1 MNQKVV
7 VGIIVVIALIIS
19 LAFPIMYSMNKKEK
33 QSQVAS
39 TVTSAPQ
46 AMPVTTPPPQLSPPP
61 AQTTAPPPPPPPPP
75 PQPVKQEPLVW
86 EGTYAPPPKSV
97 PQYQQTNKGANASK
111 NNGPDLT
118 EETLVGTAWQVASPY
133 GPVSVEFGPNGQAV
147 AIHSMIG
154 QIPASWRVQ
163 GNKVV
168 AKASAMGQNITIDAT
183 IQGQNLVAQGQNI
196 MRVR

>member
-39 TVTSAPQ
+39 VATSAPKTT
-46 AMPVTTPPPQLSPPP
+46 PVATPPPQIPLP
-61 AQTTAPPPPPPPPP
+61 AQTTAPPPPPPP

-86 EGTYAPPPKSV
+86 EGTYTAPPKSV
-97 PQYQQTNKGANASK
+97 PQYQQTNKGAKAPK

-118 EETLVGTAWQVASPY
+118 AETLVGTAWQVASPY
-133 GPVSVEFGPNGQAV
+133 GPVAVEFGPNGQAV

-154 QIPASWRVQ
+154 QIPATWRVQ